1 MLAKN
6 RHRTFNNRLTEDN
19 EDDLENC
26 RQTDARQECNL
37 PAPSGRAEGGHRRRH
52 ADQRATAGKVH
63 SQRLTGLRGMITG
76 AWLLVLYIVRTLTII
91 NDILAGEIKHNS
103 TFRQNFTKIDIY
115 IPKAHQALH
124 EDSLALRNY

>member
-1 MLAKN
+1 MV
-6 RHRTFNNRLTEDN
+6 
-19 EDDLENC
+19 
-26 RQTDARQECNL
+26 TDA
-37 PAPSGRAEGGHRRRH
+37 
-52 ADQRATAGKVH
+52 
-63 SQRLTGLRGMITG
+63 
-76 AWLLVLYIVRTLTII
+76 WLFVLYIMRTLTII